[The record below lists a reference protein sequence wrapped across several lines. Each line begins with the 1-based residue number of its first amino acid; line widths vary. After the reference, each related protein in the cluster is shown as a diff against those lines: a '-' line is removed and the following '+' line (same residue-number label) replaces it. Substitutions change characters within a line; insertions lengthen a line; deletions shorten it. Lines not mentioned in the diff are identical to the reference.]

1 MGLHAQPAQ
10 WTTFANHQI
19 HQLSKFK
26 SFSTTFNNH
35 WANLCF
41 SDVQNMTQP
50 LLPQKKTYPLKNYGW
65 KMNLRFEMV
74 PFQVIWVFFGEITQ
88 LVKST
93 SHPKRT
99 EHGTVSWINLWETGT
114 RHHVFQGWSARP
126 VEVRI
131 FRMREVCNSTSITI
145 QSTINLPMLSML
157 SNVQLLGIAHLL
169 MSQIS
174 RYWEVDWGWGISGRF
189 STRPFWRPFFLCEK
203 CPRIT
208 RAIV

>member
-1 MGLHAQPAQ
+1 MFFWCTKHD
-10 WTTFANHQI
+10 
-19 HQLSKFK
+19 
-26 SFSTTFNNH
+26 STTTPQKTNISLEKLWLEDELAFWNGTFPGDLSIFRGNNS
-35 WANLCF
+35 ACQINQSPETDRTRDCLL
-41 SDVQNMTQP
+41 NQP
-50 LLPQKKTYPLKNYGW
+50 L
-65 KMNLRFEMV
+65 
-74 PFQVIWVFFGEITQ
+74 
-88 LVKST
+88 
-93 SHPKRT
+93 
-99 EHGTVSWINLWETGT
+99 ETGT

-131 FRMREVCNSTSITI
+131 FRMREVCNSTSTTI